1 MKKILIVFNHPAPYK
16 VMFFNELSK
25 YYDLTVIFER
35 VKEKTRNKKFY
46 YQTEYRFKTVKVKGI
61 PFGNMNYISGGVA
74 EHLKNNKYDLVIMNG
89 WRQQAERKAIRYLNK
104 HKIPY
109 VLYIN
114 GGIIKPNELKIIAS
128 KKRKY
133 ISSARYYFSP
143 DKESNKYLVYYGAN
157 SEHIF
162 NYPYATIRECDIASK
177 PLPIEDKIVMRKQK
191 GIIGSKVF
199 VSCGQLIKRKNYF
212 ELIKRWSM
220 LPSDYVLL
228 IIGDGKEKGKYQSFI
243 KQNNLTNIK
252 LLGFMSRSE
261 IFEYYRL
268 SDGFVFP
275 SKEDIYGHVINE
287 AMSQGLPIIST
298 PNVNAAKHLIK
309 DGKTGYIIPSIES
322 SEFTES
328 LGKILD
334 TETFYNCVNEAKE
347 NTLEKMVLRFR
358 EILEEILK

>member
-25 YYDLTVIFER
+25 YYDVTVIFER
-35 VKEKTRNKKFY
+35 HKEKTRNKKFY
-46 YQTEYRFKTVKVKGI
+46 YQNQYAFKTVPIKGI
-61 PFGNMNYISGGVA
+61 PLGNMNFISNGVRK
-74 EHLKNNKYDLVIMNG
+74 HLKEHKYDLVIMNG
-89 WRQQAERKAIRYLNK
+89 WRQHAERNAIRYLVKN
-104 HKIPY
+104 KIPY

-114 GGIIKPNELKIIAS
+114 GGIIKTNEPKLISKI
-128 KKRKY
+128 KTKY
-133 ISSARYYFSP
+133 ISSAQYYLSP
-143 DKESNKYLVYYGAN
+143 DKESNRYLVYYGAN

-162 NYPYATIRECDIASK
+162 NYPYATIKQSEILSN
-177 PLPIEDKIVMRKQK
+177 PIRFEEKIILRKEK
-191 GIIGSKVF
+191 GIVGSKVF

-212 ELIKRWSM
+212 ALIKRWSM

-228 IIGDGKEKGKYQSFI
+228 IIGDGKDKKKYEKFI
-243 KQNNLTNIK
+243 KSHNLTNIK
-252 LLGFMSRSE
+252 LLGFLSRDK

-287 AMSQGLPIIST
+287 ALSQGLPIIST

-309 DGKTGYIIPSIES
+309 DGKTGYIISSIES

-334 TETFYNCVNEAKE
+334 TDTFTNCVNEAKE
-347 NTLEKMVLRFR
+347 NTLEKMVSKHV